1 MQGLRTST
9 DFSVTVLSAC
19 LLFATWMSAPALAD
33 EPQVIRVGPERDV
46 KTPSAAAEIA
56 TDGAIVEIDAGVYLK
71 DAAVWRQNNL
81 TLRGVGGR
89 AHLKSEGTT
98 VEGKAI
104 WVIKGHNTRVENIEF
119 SGARVKDRNGAG
131 IRQQGNGLTVVGC
144 SFHDNENGI
153 LSGNQP
159 ESVILIDRSEF
170 ASNGYGDGR
179 THNMYIGR
187 AKSFTLQNSYVHHAK
202 AGHNVKSRA
211 AINRILYNRI
221 MDEGTG
227 TSSYALDFPEGGQ
240 AVVVGNSIQQGPDT
254 ENSTV
259 VNFSRESN
267 EVPGQLQFVHN
278 TIVND
283 RHTGIFIKNRS
294 SKSALVVNNIFA
306 GKGKAVVGA
315 AEAKGNLFVRASAPE
330 GSTGNRTASKAGFRD
345 RAAFDYRLVA
355 GSAAIDHGLR
365 AGERFAGFQYVHLA
379 GSKPRPRVE
388 APDIG
393 AFEFEGR

>member
-1 MQGLRTST
+1 MQRVRNPTI
-9 DFSVTVLSAC
+9 FSVTSVLTC
-19 LLFATWMSAPALAD
+19 LLLVVWMTVSAQAT
-33 EPQVIRVGPERDV
+33 EPQIIRVGPEREI

-56 TDGAIVEIDAGVYLK
+56 TDGAIIEIDAGVYPK

-89 AHLKSEGTT
+89 AHLRSEGAT

-131 IRQQGNGLTVVGC
+131 IRQQGNGLTVVDC

-153 LSGNQP
+153 LSGKQP
-159 ESVILIDRSEF
+159 ESVIFIDHSEF
-170 ASNGYGDGR
+170 ANNGHGDGR
-179 THNMYIGR
+179 THNIYIGR
-187 AKSFTLQNSYVHHAK
+187 AKSFTLQHSYVHHAK
-202 AGHNVKSRA
+202 AGHNVKTRA

-221 MDEGTG
+221 MDEQSG

-240 AVVVGNSIQQGPDT
+240 TLVIGNSIQQGPDT

-259 VNFSRESN
+259 VHFSRESN
-267 EVPGQLQFVHN
+267 DPPGQLQFIHN

-294 SKSALVVNNIFA
+294 PKPALVVNNIFV
-306 GKGKAVVGA
+306 GKGKALIGTGEV
-315 AEAKGNLFVRASAPE
+315 KGNLFVRASAPD
-330 GSTGNRTASKAGFRD
+330 GVTGNRTASKAGLAD
-345 RAAFDYRLVA
+345 RTGFDYRLVS
-355 GSAAIDHGLR
+355 GSSAIDR
-365 AGERFAGFQYVHLA
+365 ALAAGARFAEFEYVHVA
-379 GSKPRPRVE
+379 EGRSRATVE